1 MEIVNRLITS
11 TLPNYFSSLP
21 IPKSVFGFIQLSG
34 GDWIALIPFVGT
46 VSLIAYVT
54 VKAFQP
60 KPPVKKEPIC
70 NLKIQKEVQK
80 VVNIVD
86 IEEIGE
92 KVSYCRCW
100 RSKRFPLCDGS
111 HNKHNED
118 TGDNVGP
125 LVLKRKSN

>member
-1 MEIVNRLITS
+1 MS
-11 TLPNYFSSLP
+11 KCFA
-21 IPKSVFGFIQLSG
+21 G

-60 KPPVKKEPIC
+60 KPPVEMKPRC

-100 RSKRFPLCDGS
+100 RSKRVRSMPILYN
-111 HNKHNED
+111 NK
-118 TGDNVGP
+118 GCQII
-125 LVLKRKSN
+125 LKKRNICK